1 MRVTTSITWDMN
13 TGAVLNHEWHD
24 YSGTVALCKGDGVA
38 QDQLKLQNSLVQQQL
53 TQQKAIQDQMQNTFG
68 KYLSGDIGFSPE
80 QMSVLQSQF
89 MNQNTG
95 AFNSAGANVRS
106 ALSAR
111 GSGNGDLP
119 VGGDYTRGI
128 AELEGAK
135 ASSQSQGLLGL
146 QAQSLAQALQNKFN
160 AGSIINGQS
169 AQLGQNVGTF
179 NSGANNALNTYV
191 QAANTGFGN
200 AFTTAFGGSLGKG
213 LGSGLSAGITGGI
226 GGMIPTQYGGSRG

>member
-1 MRVTTSITWDMN
+1 MRITTSITWSMI
-13 TGAVLNHEWHD
+13 TGEVLNHEYHE
-24 YSGTVALCKGDGVA
+24 YSGTVTLCKGQEVA
-38 QDQLKLQNSLVQQQL
+38 QAQLSQQNALVQQQL
-53 TQQKAIQDQMQNTFG
+53 TQQKAIQDQLQGAFG

-111 GSGNGDLP
+111 GAGNGDLP

-146 QAQSLAQALQNKFN
+146 RAQSLAQALSNQFN
-160 AGSIINGQS
+160 AGSLINGQA
-169 AQLGQNVGTF
+169 AQLGNNIGTF
-179 NSGANNALNTYV
+179 NNGASNALGSYITAVNAPGWMSGLAGIAGS
-191 QAANTGFGN
+191 AASGFASGFGQ
-200 AFTTAFGGSLGKG
+200 GLGK
-213 LGSGLSAGITGGI
+213 SAGKD
-226 GGMIPTQYGGSRG
+226 

>member
-1 MRVTTSITWDMN
+1 MRYSCVEDYLRDWPEGVS
-13 TGAVLNHEWHD
+13 GA
-24 YSGTVALCKGDGVA
+24 KGDGVA

-53 TQQKAIQDQMQNTFG
+53 TQQKAIQDQMQSSFG
-68 KYLSGDIGFSPE
+68 KYLSGDIGFSPQ

-95 AFNSAGANVRS
+95 AFNSAGANVR
-106 ALSAR
+106 ANLAAR

-135 ASSQSQGLLGL
+135 ASSQSQGILGL
-146 QAQSLAQALQNKFN
+146 NAQSMAQALQNQFN
-160 AGSIINGQS
+160 AGNIINGQA
-169 AQLGQNVGTF
+169 AQTGQNIGTF

-200 AFTTAFGGSLGKG
+200 AFTSGFGGALGRG

-226 GGMIPTQYGGSRG
+226 GGMIPTQYGGTKPNG